1 MKKNLFLTFCFSI
14 LPGAGQMYQ
23 EYMKRGIS
31 LLILASLFLTLAF
44 WIGSEVFLIG
54 FLIVMVYSFFD
65 SFLLRNKFIRGEE
78 MPVDEYIFK
87 GEKEIFGLFNKK
99 KPLLDI
105 MIFMIGIYLL
115 LDDFV
120 LGVLWNIGLDKIANV
135 VSSIV
140 TRMPGMIVAI
150 ISMIVGYKMIVRKED
165 E

>member
-31 LLILASLFLTLAF
+31 LVILAAMFIFLAF
-44 WIGSEVFLIG
+44 WLGSEVFLIG

-78 MPVDEYIFK
+78 MPADEYIFR
-87 GEKEIFGLFNKK
+87 GGKELFGVFDKK
-99 KPLLDI
+99 KPLLGI
-105 MIFMIGIYLL
+105 LIFMIGVYLL

-120 LGVLWNIGLDKIANV
+120 LGVLRNIGWDDAVSI
-135 VSSIV
+135 VSSV
-140 TRMPGMIVAI
+140 VRRMPGLFVAV
-150 ISMIVGYKMIVRKED
+150 ISMIVGYKMIVRKE
-165 E
+165 EK